1 MPFSQ
6 FPPQLHT
13 SASNRIGKVL
23 PPLYVPKSLVAKK
36 TSLTFPILQA
46 FWPTCTPFAACA
58 MNFVEGLATCFRI
71 TRTLRLLLGE
81 LVVAANLEEEKEEE
95 KAMTLLQ
102 IGSLDLARE
111 RKKELYV
118 TTAGATSGI
127 RVVSLTKTV
136 SH

>member
-1 MPFSQ
+1 
-6 FPPQLHT
+6 
-13 SASNRIGKVL
+13 
-23 PPLYVPKSLVAKK
+23 
-36 TSLTFPILQA
+36 
-46 FWPTCTPFAACA
+46 

-71 TRTLRLLLGE
+71 TRTLWLLLGE
-81 LVVAANLEEEKEEE
+81 LVVAADQEEEKEKEE

>member
-1 MPFSQ
+1 M
-6 FPPQLHT
+6 
-13 SASNRIGKVL
+13 
-23 PPLYVPKSLVAKK
+23 
-36 TSLTFPILQA
+36 
-46 FWPTCTPFAACA
+46 
-58 MNFVEGLATCFRI
+58 
-71 TRTLRLLLGE
+71 
-81 LVVAANLEEEKEEE
+81 AANLEEEKEEE